1 MDTDAEEFRPTR
13 NASEILGVRINDL
26 ANDNPLS
33 ANPTKWSNKL
43 RQFVGNLPTNC
54 LSVFDHF
61 INLALKGIREKDLSI
76 SSIK

>member
-1 MDTDAEEFRPTR
+1 MDTDAEEFLPTR

-33 ANPTKWSNKL
+33 VNPTKWPND
-43 RQFVGNLPTNC
+43 NLPTNC

-61 INLALKGIREKDLSI
+61 TNLVLKGIREKDLSM